1 MLKLDVEDFNYHAKL
16 NFISILY
23 GFYSSQAAVQVLC
36 CACKCHSEVEEL
48 KKEKCASRLG
58 CWRGSWKIIFNL
70 CLWLLSI
77 AANVCFIHSS

>member
-48 KKEKCASRLG
+48 KQEG
-58 CWRGSWKIIFNL
+58 PGSL
-70 CLWLLSI
+70 T
-77 AANVCFIHSS
+77 